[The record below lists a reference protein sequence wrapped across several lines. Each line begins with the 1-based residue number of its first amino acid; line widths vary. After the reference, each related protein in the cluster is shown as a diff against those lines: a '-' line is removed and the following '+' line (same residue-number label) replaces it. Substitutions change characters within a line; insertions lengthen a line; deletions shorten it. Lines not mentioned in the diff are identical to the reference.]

1 MDSGVGGLPYLE
13 KARVLLP
20 AESFVYLADSAGFPY
35 GTKSG
40 EEIVAIVLDRV
51 GRLVARFA
59 PKAVVIAC
67 NTASQAALAQARKA
81 FPGLIVVGTVP
92 AVKPAAERSRSG
104 VIGVMATAKAVGD
117 PYLDALVAR
126 HAQGRTV
133 LREAAQELVSFVE
146 RRLPGSTAEERRA
159 AVLPHVER
167 LVAAGADEIVLACT
181 HFLHVAD
188 DIAACAASLAPGRGV
203 EVVDS
208 RDGVARR
215 LKVLLSES
223 GLAAAPSGSAP
234 VKGSAPSM
242 GAAKGAGREAA
253 KEAGPPAGRDL
264 FLLSSEPPFDGVYD
278 SFARLYGLRGPEALG
293 KS

>member
-1 MDSGVGGLPYLE
+1 MSGGDAGAKPIALMDSGVGGLPYLE
-13 KARVLLP
+13 KARSLLP
-20 AESFVYLADSAGFPY
+20 AERFVYLADSAGFPY

-40 EEIVAIVLDRV
+40 GEIVSIVLDRV
-51 GRLVARFA
+51 GRLVERFE

-67 NTASQAALAQARKA
+67 NTASQAALAAARKA

-104 VIGVMATAKAVGD
+104 VIGVMATAKAVED

-126 HAQGRTV
+126 HASGRKV

-188 DIAACAASLAPGRGV
+188 DIAACAASLAPGLGV

-215 LKVLLSES
+215 LKVLLAES
-223 GLAAAPSGSAP
+223 GLQAPSP
-234 VKGSAPSM
+234 
-242 GAAKGAGREAA
+242 AKGGA
-253 KEAGPPAGRDL
+253 PAPERGL

-278 SFARLYGLRGPEALG
+278 SFARLYGLRGPEPLG

>member
-1 MDSGVGGLPYLE
+1 
-13 KARVLLP
+13 
-20 AESFVYLADSAGFPY
+20 
-35 GTKSG
+35 
-40 EEIVAIVLDRV
+40 
-51 GRLVARFA
+51 
-59 PKAVVIAC
+59 VVIAC

-146 RRLPGSTAEERRA
+146 RRFPGSSAEERRA